1 MKHIFT
7 PQDDF
12 APNEWIFHYKVTAL
26 LIISLIIGTYIVC
39 FALYRITQHNLVAG
53 GFELIFGLFLLTAF
67 FLLRKNKTYYML
79 LSKIFFVFAFIVLIV
94 LFFYIPD
101 ETTRIHWVP
110 VTLVLVFFLLDY
122 KGGILF
128 LILYILFILFL
139 MVTHHSYTTIE
150 YVTWISSLSALALIM
165 YYYEKVKEREKS
177 SLINYAS
184 ALYDEVQKHT
194 KTLKKQNIEL
204 FESKKLLQQLNA
216 QLEERIQEELYQ
228 HLKQEKILL
237 HQCRLASMGEMMD
250 FIAHQWRQPLM
261 NVNAILMNM
270 DRALEIRE
278 EPKEY
283 LTAKMEDLVALT
295 THMSQTIEDFRS
307 LFKIDKQKVS
317 FDIGK
322 SIAQVLELYESA
334 LKNICVHLDA
344 AEEIRIYE
352 HQNEFNQVI
361 IILLGN
367 AIEALNLHNKS
378 TTKSI
383 YINVHVN
390 TQHISIDIEDN
401 AGGIAPKHL
410 KKIFEPYFTTKAH
423 ADGTGLG
430 LYIAKIIVE
439 RNMHGSLRVINASS
453 GAKFTITLRRS
464 YAETT

>member
-216 QLEERIQEELYQ
+216 RLEERIQEELYQ

-367 AIEALNLHNKS
+367 AIEALNLHKS